1 MDRPL
6 HILVTGAAGYIGSA
20 LVRELLQHG
29 HFVTAIDSMIF
40 GDRALVE
47 VKNHPRLHL
56 LRMDTRS
63 LRREHLT
70 GMHAVVD
77 LAGLSSD
84 LAAELDPAWTD
95 AVNHRA
101 QVRLAQLARS
111 CGVGRYL
118 LISSCA
124 VYGHAPAGESTETS
138 PTEPLTHHAQSCL
151 LAEAAILP
159 LACADFAPT
168 VLRLG
173 LVHGRSARMRFDLLV
188 NAMTLSALRLRRITL
203 DNGGTHCRGHVHLRE
218 VLGAITATLKAP
230 RAVVARQIFNISH
243 HNLTA
248 AEVAETIR
256 HALGNHVQI
265 CLQGGV
271 PDLHHHQPSH
281 HKAQALLGYQPTM
294 SMATGVQEL
303 LDAIDCG
310 SIVDTPESHTTL
322 WVHEV
327 LAQGR
332 EAREAVDQTAVFT
345 RLPRCTPRLPR
356 RFNPSH
362 MSLQ

>member
-29 HFVTAIDSMIF
+29 HAVTAVDSMIF
-40 GDRALVE
+40 GDRALIDVQF
-47 VKNHPRLHL
+47 HPRLHL

-70 GMHAVVD
+70 GMHAVID

-111 CGVGRYL
+111 SGVARYL

-124 VYGHAPAGESTETS
+124 VYGHAREVECTEVS

-159 LACADFAPT
+159 LASADFAPT

-203 DNGGTHCRGHVHLRE
+203 DNGGSHCRGHVHLRD
-218 VLGAITATLKAP
+218 VLGAIMTTLKAP
-230 RAVVARQIFNISH
+230 RAVVSRQIFNISH

-248 AEVAETIR
+248 AEVAEAVR
-256 HALGNHVQI
+256 SALGNHIQI
-265 CLQGGV
+265 SAQGGA
-271 PDLHHHQPSH
+271 PDLHHHRPSH
-281 HKAQALLGYQPTM
+281 HKAQVLLGYLPTM
-294 SMATGVQEL
+294 SIGMGVHEL
-303 LDAIDCG
+303 LDAIDRG

-322 WVHEV
+322 WVQEV

-332 EAREAVDQTAVFT
+332 EARAAIDQTAIFT
-345 RLPRCTPRLPR
+345 RHPQRSLRLPR
-356 RFNPSH
+356 RYSASN
-362 MSLQ
+362 MTLQ